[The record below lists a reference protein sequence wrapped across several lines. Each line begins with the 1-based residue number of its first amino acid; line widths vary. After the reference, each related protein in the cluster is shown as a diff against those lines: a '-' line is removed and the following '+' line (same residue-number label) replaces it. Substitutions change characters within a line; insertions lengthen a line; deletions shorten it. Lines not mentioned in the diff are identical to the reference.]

1 MFQTYQRNEGKYG
14 YRQLQLFLWQG
25 QGTWM
30 SDKKVLHLMQM
41 LGIQSRI
48 RRKRR
53 SSSLF
58 APAQRVAENHLKRD
72 FSAEKSNQK
81 WGTT

>member
-1 MFQTYQRNEGKYG
+1 MN
-14 YRQLQLFLWQG
+14 
-25 QGTWM
+25 
-30 SDKKVLHLMQM
+30 DKKVLHLMQM

-72 FSAEKSNQK
+72 FSAEKPNQK